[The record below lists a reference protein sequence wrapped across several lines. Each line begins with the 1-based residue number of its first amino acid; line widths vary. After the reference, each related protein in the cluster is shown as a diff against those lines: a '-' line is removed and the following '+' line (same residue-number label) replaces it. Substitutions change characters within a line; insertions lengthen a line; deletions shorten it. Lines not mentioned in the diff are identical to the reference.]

1 MGLTTHAGMTHRL
14 DRATPATSDCSPQ
27 RTPHSAIPHQA
38 MSQPA
43 PTTPK
48 DTPYSSLDTTAATP
62 SIAQRCAYL
71 TFQTSGV
78 CYFAGGWL
86 FLIGSILFYPRYTNL
101 YDIAGEGPLIG
112 GWLFLFGCV
121 GFLIG
126 SLIEVKNNRNA
137 HKEGADWLRFIPI
150 TTSVSNVIGSIL
162 FVYGGVYFLP
172 SYYAENPS
180 LGCYLF
186 IAGCTVFSFAIFVD
200 VPRMI
205 RANQPIF
212 GLWTAVAVF
221 NMAGNILFIV
231 GSYYFLPKFLFV
243 EDVDA
248 AA

>member
-1 MGLTTHAGMTHRL
+1 
-14 DRATPATSDCSPQ
+14 
-27 RTPHSAIPHQA
+27 
-38 MSQPA
+38 
-43 PTTPK
+43 
-48 DTPYSSLDTTAATP
+48 
-62 SIAQRCAYL
+62 
-71 TFQTSGV
+71 
-78 CYFAGGWL
+78 
-86 FLIGSILFYPRYTNL
+86 
-101 YDIAGEGPLIG
+101 
-112 GWLFLFGCV
+112 
-121 GFLIG
+121 
-126 SLIEVKNNRNA
+126 
-137 HKEGADWLRFIPI
+137 
-150 TTSVSNVIGSIL
+150 SNVIGSIL

-248 AA
+248 AADNLVYSTNIFVVGSITFIIAPLAQLAVLVHEYVVSAAAGKVVEL